1 MIQEQKKK
9 RGFLS
14 SNSNVWYIWYNPLF
28 EVCGIVCSWNIS
40 ASSYKRYMCP
50 QLPCCLLN
58 TDLGPNA
65 PAQHWSSACCD
76 SYFPTLFCPFYSIP
90 WVALRFCSLALFFLN
105 SSAFIN
111 SRIHSCYRPLLCPH
125 FFFSEGLLAILQ
137 TRNLILKKPCPFV
150 SARDRGWE
158 EKRKKDTEEYKGQIT
173 KADRGWAR
181 PKAHGTPAVI

>member
-1 MIQEQKKK
+1 MIQERTVKKK
-9 RGFLS
+9 KTSFPPTAMCGIS
-14 SNSNVWYIWYNPLF
+14 DNNPLF

-40 ASSYKRYMCP
+40 ASSCKRYMCP
-50 QLPCCLLN
+50 QLPCCQLN

-76 SYFPTLFCPFYSIP
+76 SYFPTLFCPFYSIL
-90 WVALRFCSLALFFLN
+90 WVTLRFCSLALFSLN

-111 SRIHSCYRPLLCPH
+111 SRIRSLPS
-125 FFFSEGLLAILQ
+125 FASSSFFSQGLLAILQ

-158 EKRKKDTEEYKGQIT
+158 KKRKQT
-173 KADRGWAR
+173 
-181 PKAHGTPAVI
+181 

>member
-1 MIQEQKKK
+1 MMSLVNDPRAKKK
-9 RGFLS
+9 KGFLS

-90 WVALRFCSLALFFLN
+90 WVALRFCSLALFF
-105 SSAFIN
+105 SKFFSFYQFTY
-111 SRIHSCYRPLLCPH
+111 SLLLPSFALPS
-125 FFFSEGLLAILQ
+125 FFFLWRPEIWYWKSPVPLCQQEIEDG
-137 TRNLILKKPCPFV
+137 RKREKKTQKSIRV
-150 SARDRGWE
+150 R
-158 EKRKKDTEEYKGQIT
+158 
-173 KADRGWAR
+173 
-181 PKAHGTPAVI
+181 